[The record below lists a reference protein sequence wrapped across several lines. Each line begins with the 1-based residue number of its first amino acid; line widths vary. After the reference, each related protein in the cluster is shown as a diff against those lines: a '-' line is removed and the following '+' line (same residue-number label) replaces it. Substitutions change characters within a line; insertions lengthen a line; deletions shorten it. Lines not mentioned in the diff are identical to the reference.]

1 MLATRARNASSVA
14 KTFTRSFATKA
25 PLVPRI
31 LDRRENETGP
41 GGRGSDAGVKVAV
54 FGASGM
60 LGRYVCTH
68 LGEFSHVD
76 LGIQVSIFVIPS
88 FFLHVSLPLCIHN

>member
-1 MLATRARNASSVA
+1 MLASRLLHSSTKLNVA
-14 KTFTRSFATKA
+14 KATLTRSLSTSE
-25 PLVPRI
+25 PVVPRI
-31 LDRRENETGP
+31 LDRRSGETGP

-68 LGEFSHVD
+68 LGKWR
-76 LGIQVSIFVIPS
+76 L
-88 FFLHVSLPLCIHN
+88 SLVLSTPGTLNGM